1 MRCDE
6 QVEEDRKTKMT
17 TGTAAIQA
25 NTGAS
30 LSFLSNGGAISSR
43 RVSQQPLTVLTGQS
57 GAGQSATPEDSVQLS
72 DTTQQIWQSAQSQD
86 SQSKGLVA
94 QLVQAAAA
102 GDTGALSLLTVI

>member
-1 MRCDE
+1 
-6 QVEEDRKTKMT
+6 MT

-30 LSFLSNGGAISSR
+30 VSFLSSGGAISSR
-43 RVSQQPLTVLTGQS
+43 RVSQQPVTVL
-57 GAGQSATPEDSVQLS
+57 AGQLAASQTGTTEDSVQLS
-72 DTTQQIWQSAQSQD
+72 NTTQQIWQSAQSQE